1 MSQLLVE
8 REFAA
13 ELHAAALADGLAVV
27 GDYVSRDALP
37 DAPALAVRA
46 YVRRSHEAVGVDG
59 LVFAPRDEV
68 WYLREDIE
76 PQAGD
81 RFTADGV
88 TWVNREGYRE
98 DNGLSRWVVGTAP
111 PLPPPEPEPEPED
124 PEGGEGEGEP

>member
-1 MSQLLVE
+1 MSTLAMQ
-8 REFAA
+8 RAFAA
-13 ELHAAALADGLAVV
+13 ELHAAALSDGLAVT
-27 GDYVSRDALP
+27 GDYVARDALP

-46 YVRRSHEAVGVDG
+46 YVRRAHEAVGADG

-88 TWVNREGYRE
+88 TWINREAYRE

-111 PLPPPEPEPEPED
+111 PPLPAPD
-124 PEGGEGEGEP
+124 PDDDGDDDGEGEP

>member
-1 MSQLLVE
+1 MSTLAMQ
-8 REFAA
+8 RAFAA
-13 ELHAAALADGLAVV
+13 ELHAAALSDGLAVT
-27 GDYVSRDALP
+27 GDYVARDALP

-46 YVRRSHEAVGVDG
+46 YVRRAHEAVGADG

-76 PQAGD
+76 PQTGD

-88 TWVNREGYRE
+88 TWINREAYRE

-111 PLPPPEPEPEPED
+111 PPLPAPD
-124 PEGGEGEGEP
+124 PDDDGDDDGEGEP